1 MGKQCADLD
10 LIQQFQIY
18 EMVLKHEDGEE
29 DNIMMQLDEGM
40 RLVVVFVTR
49 QNNFNVKNSQLIVN
63 KFDLINFQTKTA
75 YQKRLL

>member
-29 DNIMMQLDEGM
+29 DNIMMQLDESM
-40 RLVVVFVTR
+40 RYNESFFL
-49 QNNFNVKNSQLIVN
+49 
-63 KFDLINFQTKTA
+63 
-75 YQKRLL
+75 